1 MLLDERGWWW
11 LWISCPGLGVAR
23 IRALSAV
30 AQANQVTLADLWS
43 WPRLRLQGALRWPD
57 SLMARVESYRL
68 SKGASPSLLVPDKAL
83 FPLDQDWPIAFDSLE
98 RPPLA
103 VHWSGRK
110 QCWPVLSAQKAVAVV
125 GTRRPSDHGC
135 RMAHAL
141 GQCLARAGWP
151 VVSGLAEGID
161 AASHHG
167 CLAADGL
174 PVGVLGTPLD
184 RVYPSEHGALQ
195 AQVESAG
202 LLFSEWPC
210 GARVQ
215 RSNFA
220 LRNRLLVSVS
230 CALVVVECPERSGS
244 LLSAQIAHTQ
254 DCPVWVVPGD
264 ALRWSCRG
272 SNGLLQEGATPLLS
286 PESLIT
292 ALGPGPLAAARSAS
306 LPVNRSPSSG
316 ERYSSLLRCVDE
328 GFTLEQLSAEFSCSP
343 TQLAHELLQLE
354 LEGVVEPTP
363 GLRWRS
369 V

>member
-1 MLLDERGWWW
+1 M
-11 LWISCPGLGVAR
+11 
-23 IRALSAV
+23 RALRAV
-30 AQANQVTLADLWS
+30 AQAHQLPLADLWS
-43 WPRLRLQGALRWPD
+43 WPLWRLQRELRWPD
-57 SLMARVESYRL
+57 ALMKRVESYRL
-68 SKGASPSLLVPDKAL
+68 SKGTSPSVGVPDNAL
-83 FPLDQDWPIAFDSLE
+83 LPLDQDWPTAFEGLK

-110 QCWPVLSAQKAVAVV
+110 PCWPLLSAQKAVAVV
-125 GTRRPSDHGC
+125 GTRRPSDHGR

-141 GQCLARAGWP
+141 GQGLARAGWP

-167 CLAADGL
+167 CLAAGGR
-174 PVGVLGTPLD
+174 PIGVLGTPLD
-184 RVYPSEHGALQ
+184 RVYPSEHEALQ
-195 AQVESAG
+195 AEVESAG

-230 CALVVVECPERSGS
+230 CALVVVECPETSGS
-244 LLSAQIAHTQ
+244 LLSAQIAQTQ

-264 ALRWSCRG
+264 ALRWSCQG
-272 SNGLLQEGATPLLS
+272 SNRLLQEGATPLLS
-286 PESLIT
+286 PESLIA
-292 ALGPGPLAAARSAS
+292 ALGPGPLAPASMASKRSD
-306 LPVNRSPSSG
+306 RSRPSV
-316 ERYSSLLRCVDE
+316 ERHPSLLRWVDE
-328 GFTLEQLSAEFSCSP
+328 GFTLEQLSAELSCSP
-343 TQLAHELLQLE
+343 NQLAHELLQLE
-354 LEGVVEPTP
+354 LEGVIEPKP

>member
-1 MLLDERGWWW
+1 M
-11 LWISCPGLGVAR
+11 
-23 IRALSAV
+23 
-30 AQANQVTLADLWS
+30 
-43 WPRLRLQGALRWPD
+43 RLQVALCWPD
-57 SLMARVESYRL
+57 SLMARVEAYRL
-68 SKGASPSLLVPDKAL
+68 SKGTSPSLLVPDNAL
-83 FPLDQDWPIAFDSLE
+83 FPLDQDWPISFDLLK

-110 QCWPVLSAQKAVAVV
+110 QCWPFLSAQKAVAVV

-141 GQCLARAGWP
+141 GECLARAGWP
-151 VVSGLAEGID
+151 VVRGLAEGID

-167 CLAADGL
+167 CLAAGGL

-184 RVYPSEHGALQ
+184 RVYPSEHEALQ

-202 LLFSEWPC
+202 LLLSEWPC

-230 CALVVVECPERSGS
+230 CALVVVECPETSGS
-244 LLSAQIAHTQ
+244 LLSAHIARTQ
-254 DCPVWVVPGD
+254 NCPVWVVPGD
-264 ALRWSCRG
+264 ALRWSCKG

-286 PESLIT
+286 PESLLDV
-292 ALGPGPLAAARSAS
+292 LGPGPLAAARTAS
-306 LPVNRSPSSG
+306 MPLERSRSSS
-316 ERYSSLLRCVDE
+316 ERNPSLLRCVDQ
-328 GFTLEQLSAEFSCSP
+328 GLTLEQLSAALSCSP
-343 TQLAHELLQLE
+343 TQVAHELLQLE
-354 LEGVVEPTP
+354 LEGVIEPKP

>member
-1 MLLDERGWWW
+1 M
-11 LWISCPGLGVAR
+11 
-23 IRALSAV
+23 

-184 RVYPSEHGALQ
+184 RVYPSSITSVLSLFFLFRFEFRFFTFLRGEQLEHGTGVHA
-195 AQVESAG
+195 
-202 LLFSEWPC
+202 FH
-210 GARVQ
+210 ARVVGVDHGVGDVE
-215 RSNFA
+215 FEA
-220 LRNRLLVSVS
+220 L
-230 CALVVVECPERSGS
+230 
-244 LLSAQIAHTQ
+244 
-254 DCPVWVVPGD
+254 
-264 ALRWSCRG
+264 
-272 SNGLLQEGATPLLS
+272 
-286 PESLIT
+286 
-292 ALGPGPLAAARSAS
+292 
-306 LPVNRSPSSG
+306 
-316 ERYSSLLRCVDE
+316 
-328 GFTLEQLSAEFSCSP
+328 
-343 TQLAHELLQLE
+343 
-354 LEGVVEPTP
+354 
-363 GLRWRS
+363 
-369 V
+369 

>member
-1 MLLDERGWWW
+1 M
-11 LWISCPGLGVAR
+11 
-23 IRALSAV
+23 RALRAV
-30 AQANQVTLADLWS
+30 AQAHQLSLADLWS
-43 WPRLRLQGALRWPD
+43 WPLWRLQRELRWPEA
-57 SLMARVESYRL
+57 LMKRVESYRL
-68 SKGASPSLLVPDKAL
+68 SKGTSPSVGVPGNALL
-83 FPLDQDWPIAFDSLE
+83 PLDQDWPIAFEGLK

-110 QCWPVLSAQKAVAVV
+110 PCWPLLSAQKAVAVV

-141 GQCLARAGWP
+141 GHCLARAGWP

-161 AASHHG
+161 ASSHHG
-167 CLAADGL
+167 CLAAGGF
-174 PVGVLGTPLD
+174 PIGVLGTPLD
-184 RVYPSEHGALQ
+184 RVYPSEHEALQ

-202 LLFSEWPC
+202 LLLSEWPR

-230 CALVVVECPERSGS
+230 CALVVVECPETSGS
-244 LLSAQIAHTQ
+244 LLSAQIAHTL

-264 ALRWSCRG
+264 ALRWSSKG
-272 SNGLLQEGATPLLS
+272 SNGLLQQGATPLLT
-286 PESLIT
+286 PESLI
-292 ALGPGPLAAARSAS
+292 ASLGPGPLASAKTAS
-306 LPVNRSPSSG
+306 MALDRSPSSG
-316 ERYSSLLRCVDE
+316 DRKPSLLRGVDE
-328 GFTLEQLSAEFSCSP
+328 GLTLEQLSEALSCSP

-354 LEGVVEPTP
+354 LAGVIEPKP

>member
-1 MLLDERGWWW
+1 MVERGWWW

-30 AQANQVTLADLWS
+30 AQAHQVTLADLWS
-43 WPRLRLQGALRWPD
+43 WPLVRLQGALRWPD

-68 SKGASPSLLVPDKAL
+68 SKGALPSLLVPGNAL
-83 FPLDQDWPIAFDSLE
+83 FPLDSDWPIAFDALQ

-103 VHWSGRK
+103 VHWSGQK
-110 QCWPVLSAQKAVAVV
+110 QCWPYLSAQKAVAVV

-141 GQCLARAGWP
+141 GQCLAHAGWP

-167 CLAADGL
+167 CLAAGGL

-184 RVYPSEHGALQ
+184 RVYPPEHEALQ

-202 LLFSEWPC
+202 LLLSEWPR

-230 CALVVVECPERSGS
+230 CALVVVECPETSGS
-244 LLSAQIAHTQ
+244 LLSAQIARSQ
-254 DCPVWVVPGD
+254 NCPVWVVPGD
-264 ALRWSCRG
+264 ALRWSCQG
-272 SNGLLQEGATPLLS
+272 SNGLLQKGATPLLS
-286 PESLIT
+286 PESFI
-292 ALGPGPLAAARSAS
+292 AELGPGPLAAESTASMPMHRIRSS
-306 LPVNRSPSSG
+306 VD
-316 ERYSSLLRCVDE
+316 ETSSLLRGVDE
-328 GFTLEQLSAEFSCSP
+328 GLTLEQLSAALSCSS

-354 LEGVVEPTP
+354 LAGVIEPKP

>member
-1 MLLDERGWWW
+1 
-11 LWISCPGLGVAR
+11 
-23 IRALSAV
+23 
-30 AQANQVTLADLWS
+30 
-43 WPRLRLQGALRWPD
+43 
-57 SLMARVESYRL
+57 MARVESYRL
-68 SKGASPSLLVPDKAL
+68 SQGALPSLLVPDNAL
-83 FPLDQDWPIAFDSLE
+83 FPLDLDWPIAFDSLQ

-103 VHWSGRK
+103 VHWSGQK
-110 QCWPVLSAQKAVAVV
+110 PCWPLLSAQKAVAVV

-161 AASHHG
+161 ATSHHG
-167 CLAADGL
+167 CLAAGGL

-184 RVYPSEHGALQ
+184 RVYPPEHEALQ

-202 LLFSEWPC
+202 LLLSECPR

-230 CALVVVECPERSGS
+230 CALVVVECPETSGS
-244 LLSAQIAHTQ
+244 LLSAQIAHTL

-264 ALRWSCRG
+264 ALRWSCQG
-272 SNGLLQEGATPLLS
+272 SNGLLQKGATPLLS
-286 PESLIT
+286 PESLIE
-292 ALGPGPLAAARSAS
+292 ALGPGPLAAARTAS
-306 LPVNRSPSSG
+306 ITLDRSPSSVD
-316 ERYSSLLRCVDE
+316 RNPLLLRGVDE
-328 GFTLEQLSAEFSCSP
+328 GLTLEQLSAALSCNP
-343 TQLAHELLQLE
+343 NQLAHELLQLE
-354 LEGVVEPTP
+354 LAGVVEPKP

>member
-1 MLLDERGWWW
+1 MGERGWWW

-23 IRALSAV
+23 IRALRAV
-30 AQANQVTLADLWS
+30 AQAHQVTLADLWS
-43 WPRLRLQGALRWPD
+43 WPLLRLQAALRWPD
-57 SLMARVESYRL
+57 SLMVRVDSYRL
-68 SKGASPSLLVPDKAL
+68 SQGTTPSLWVPDNAL
-83 FPLDQDWPIAFDSLE
+83 FPLDQDWPISFDLLK

-103 VHWSGRK
+103 VHWSGRT
-110 QCWPVLSAQKAVAVV
+110 QCWPFLSAQKAVAVV

-135 RMAHAL
+135 RMAYAL

-167 CLAADGL
+167 CLAASGL

-184 RVYPSEHGALQ
+184 RVYPPEHKALQ

-202 LLFSEWPC
+202 LLLSEWPC

-230 CALVVVECPERSGS
+230 CALVVVECPETSGS
-244 LLSAQIAHTQ
+244 LLSAQIARTQ
-254 DCPVWVVPGD
+254 NCPVWVVPGD
-264 ALRWSCRG
+264 ALRWSCKG

-286 PESLIT
+286 PESLI
-292 ALGPGPLAAARSAS
+292 ASLGPGPLAAARSAS
-306 LPVNRSPSSG
+306 MPLDRSRSSA
-316 ERYSSLLRCVDE
+316 ERNPSLLRCVDE
-328 GFTLEQLSAEFSCSP
+328 GLTLEQLSAALSCSP
-343 TQLAHELLQLE
+343 TQMAHELLQLE
-354 LEGVVEPTP
+354 LEGVIEPKP

>member
-1 MLLDERGWWW
+1 
-11 LWISCPGLGVAR
+11 
-23 IRALSAV
+23 
-30 AQANQVTLADLWS
+30 
-43 WPRLRLQGALRWPD
+43 
-57 SLMARVESYRL
+57 MARVESYRL
-68 SKGASPSLLVPDKAL
+68 SKGARPSLLVPENAL
-83 FPLDQDWPIAFDSLE
+83 FPLDQDWPIAFDSLQ

-110 QCWPVLSAQKAVAVV
+110 QCLPYLSAQKAVAVV

-167 CLAADGL
+167 CLAAGGF
-174 PVGVLGTPLD
+174 PIGVLGTPLD
-184 RVYPSEHGALQ
+184 RVYPSEHEALQ

-202 LLFSEWPC
+202 LLLSEWPR

-230 CALVVVECPERSGS
+230 CALVVVECPETSGS
-244 LLSAQIAHTQ
+244 LLSAQIAHTL

-264 ALRWSCRG
+264 ALRWSSKG
-272 SNGLLQEGATPLLS
+272 SNGLLQQGATPLLT
-286 PESLIT
+286 PESLI
-292 ALGPGPLAAARSAS
+292 ASLGPGPLASAKTAS
-306 LPVNRSPSSG
+306 MALDRSPSSG
-316 ERYSSLLRCVDE
+316 DRKPSLLRGVDE
-328 GFTLEQLSAEFSCSP
+328 GLTLEQLSAALRCSP

-354 LEGVVEPTP
+354 LAGVVEPKP

>member
-1 MLLDERGWWW
+1 MGERGWRW
-11 LWISCPGLGVAR
+11 LWISCPGLGVVR
-23 IRALSAV
+23 IGELRSV
-30 AQANQVTLADLWS
+30 AQSHQVTLADLWA
-43 WPRLRLQGALRWPD
+43 WPLVRLQGALRWSD
-57 SLMARVESYRL
+57 SLMARVESYRQ
-68 SKGASPSLLVPDKAL
+68 SKGAFPSLLVPDNVL
-83 FPLDQDWPIAFDSLE
+83 FPLDLDWPIAFDALQ

-103 VHWSGRK
+103 VHWSGQK
-110 QCWPVLSAQKAVAVV
+110 HCLPLLSAQKAVAVV

-141 GQCLARAGWP
+141 GHCLARAGWP

-161 AASHHG
+161 ASSHHG
-167 CLAADGL
+167 CLAAGGL

-184 RVYPSEHGALQ
+184 RVYPPEHQDLQ
-195 AQVESAG
+195 AHVESAG
-202 LLFSEWPC
+202 LLLSEWPR

-230 CALVVVECPERSGS
+230 CALVVVECPETSGS
-244 LLSAQIAHTQ
+244 LLSAQIARTQ

-264 ALRWSCRG
+264 ALRWSSRG
-272 SNGLLQEGATPLLS
+272 SNGLLQEGAIPLLS
-286 PESLIT
+286 PESLI
-292 ALGPGPLAAARSAS
+292 ASLGPGPLATTKTESMPLDRSQS
-306 LPVNRSPSSG
+306 LVDRNP
-316 ERYSSLLRCVDE
+316 SLLCGVDE
-328 GFTLEQLSAEFSCSP
+328 GLTLEQLSASLSCSP

-354 LEGVVEPTP
+354 LAGVIEPKP